1 VTDPVARLLEKYT
14 EGLEAQPQEGTNINR
29 LEQRVRSTLRERA
42 VSRQRSVTRLQLSLA
57 AAACFAVVGAAAAYR
72 FGSSNGAAVAA
83 QSMPAGDWLATGKG
97 IAEERSFSDG
107 SSVRLEDESSARVQ
121 FVEAKGGLVH
131 LAHGAVRLKV
141 HHRDGSTWRVAAGPY
156 EVEAIG
162 TEFTVD
168 WGPSRDKPLR
178 VSVTEGTVAVRGPA
192 FRGTR
197 FVSAHQVVEVAAAM
211 TEPPSAPSAEPQPVA
226 VDSLQPEA
234 AEPMDLDEVSSPSSA
249 PGVPHPRSAEP
260 SWRALEASGKYA
272 DAVKVAQRRGLS
284 GVYQSGTADDLL
296 ALSRASRFAGRMD
309 VARDALMACRAR
321 FAGSP
326 QAAMS
331 AFLLGRSASGRA
343 ATEWFSTY
351 LKEQPGGA
359 LAREA
364 LGRLVEAYQAAGDRV
379 SARSAAERYLKSYP
393 DGPHATLAREALH
406 R

>member
-1 VTDPVARLLEKYT
+1 MTDPVARLLETYA
-14 EGLEAQPQEGTNINR
+14 EGLEGKPGESPNINR
-29 LEQRVRSTLRERA
+29 LEQRVRSTLRERSLA
-42 VSRQRSVTRLQLSLA
+42 RKRSVTRLQVALALA
-57 AAACFAVVGAAAAYR
+57 AGFALVSGGVAYTFGKSSAPSAASTV
-72 FGSSNGAAVAA
+72 
-83 QSMPAGDWLATGKG
+83 PAGDWVTTTKG
-97 IAEERSFSDG
+97 VAEERKFDDG
-107 SSVRLEDESSARVQ
+107 SSLRLEGESSARVQ
-121 FVEAKGGLVH
+121 FVLEKGGLVH
-131 LAHGAVRLKV
+131 LDRGAVKLKV

-168 WGPSRDKPLR
+168 WVASRDKPLR

-197 FVSAHQVVEVAAAM
+197 FVSAHQMVEVTSPEGAPSSEPVVAPAPVPVSVDSLSPEVAAELPGE
-211 TEPPSAPSAEPQPVA
+211 TSSNSPHA
-226 VDSLQPEA
+226 VRE
-234 AEPMDLDEVSSPSSA
+234 
-249 PGVPHPRSAEP
+249 R
-260 SWRALEASGKYA
+260 SWRELEDSGKYA
-272 DAVKVAQRRGLS
+272 DSVKAAERKGLS
-284 GVYQSGTADDLL
+284 GIYQAGAADDLL
-296 ALSRASRFAGRMD
+296 ALARAARFAGRMD

-331 AFLLGRSASGRA
+331 AFLLGRSANGAQA
-343 ATEWFSTY
+343 AQWFSAY

-364 LGRLVEAYQAAGDRV
+364 LGRLIEAYQAAGDRV
-379 SARSAAERYLKSYP
+379 SSRSAAERYLKSYP